1 MTKNTIKLEN
11 LSFFGYHG
19 INQDEI
25 KNGQDFVLDL
35 IVRYTSTNNKDN
47 IENFIDYTDL
57 YNLVKNSF
65 EEKRFNLLE
74 SLGNKILN
82 DIRQTYESVF
92 YVRANMRKPSISIDN
107 NKNFINV
114 EVEYKKWEF

>member
-1 MTKNTIKLEN
+1 MHTITIKLEK
-11 LSFFGYHG
+11 LTFFGFHG

-35 IVRYTSTNNKDN
+35 VVHYNSNHNTDN
-47 IENFIDYTDL
+47 IKDFIDYTKL

-74 SLGNKILN
+74 SLGKKILD
-82 DIRQTYESVF
+82 DIKETYRTVF
-92 YVRANMRKPSISIDN
+92 YIKLNIRKPSIIIDN

-114 EVEYKKWEF
+114 EVEYKK

>member
-65 EEKRFNLLE
+65 EGKRFNLLE
-74 SLGNKILN
+74 SLGSKILD
-82 DIRQTYESVF
+82 DIKQNYKSVF
-92 YVRANMRKPSISIDN
+92 YIKLNMRKPSISIDN
-107 NKNFINV
+107 NKDFINV
-114 EVEYKKWEF
+114 EVEYKE